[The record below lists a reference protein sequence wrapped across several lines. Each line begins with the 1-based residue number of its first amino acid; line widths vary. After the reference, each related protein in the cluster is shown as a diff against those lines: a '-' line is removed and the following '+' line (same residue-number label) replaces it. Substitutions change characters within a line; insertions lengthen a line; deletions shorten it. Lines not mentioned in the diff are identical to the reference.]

1 MRRSTILLAT
11 LVFLLVG
18 AMAAAQLLVQPPP
31 LRSRNAPDQF
41 DARRAKERLVFI
53 LGKERPH
60 PADSV
65 ADDEVRSR
73 IVLSL
78 RQMDIVPV
86 VRDQFACNELY
97 KDRGVS
103 CARVRNVI
111 ATLGPPGSNALLIN
125 AHYDSVPAGPGASDD
140 GIGVATL
147 LGVADVLRHKALRR
161 PVILLF
167 NEGEELGLVGA
178 RAFLADPL
186 SRNVGSLVNLDA
198 RGVRGPVNMFETS
211 RPNAAAISWF
221 AGAAGRPSANSL
233 ATDVYRLMPNYT
245 DVNSFSERRWLMLN
259 LAPVG
264 NETRY
269 HSPGDTVE
277 ALDPATLQHMGD
289 QVLALAKAPPT
300 GSVVAGNRIFMD
312 VAGSALI
319 SLPLAAG
326 VVLLILLLAGFAT
339 IAFASGGFVR
349 STVVVVGTIA
359 GSTALAWASL
369 AMLGMFRDGMFW
381 RAYPI
386 WVHSEAYAGVLLVG
400 AALLASFGRPLATS
414 QLRRTFWLLFLV
426 IGALIGLAAP
436 GGIVF
441 FLVPPLLVGIGY
453 VLGQRWKHAE
463 SIGAAAAILFLYLT
477 WGEMLGVLE
486 ELLNDGP
493 MWVFAP
499 LGSLLLVPAL
509 IEGKRWIDAQS
520 LRTAAGLPAALF
532 LASSAAAAV
541 APAYSSDRE
550 QRFVIQ
556 HVTDG
561 LRGKAWWSILNG
573 GARLPASLGSGWAR
587 RKLPF
592 SDAWR
597 WVHSAPLDRRSKAP
611 QLRIASIVRTGEQR
625 TIVMRLFANG
635 NNDIELIG
643 PDDSKIRSSG
653 SGTFVR
659 RIDADSKGKYYI
671 DCSGRSCD
679 GATLEL
685 TTEHPGRLR
694 LLLVGTR
701 SVLPPFA
708 GALLASRPKLAR
720 PQYSPDESL
729 AFTPVDL

>member
-1 MRRSTILLAT
+1 MRRSTILLT
-11 LVFLLVG
+11 TIVFLLVV

-31 LRSRNAPDQF
+31 LRSRNGSDEF
-41 DARRAKERLVFI
+41 DARRAKERLAFI
-53 LGKERPH
+53 LGDERPH

-65 ADDEVRSR
+65 ADDDVRAR
-73 IVLSL
+73 IVSSL
-78 RQMDIVPV
+78 RKMDIVPV
-86 VRDQFACNELY
+86 LRDQFACNELY

-111 ATLGPPGSNALLIN
+111 ATLGPPGGNAILIN
-125 AHYDSVPAGPGASDD
+125 AHYDSVAAGPGASDD

-147 LGVADVLRHKALRR
+147 LGVADVLRHEPLRR

-167 NEGEELGLVGA
+167 NEGEEMGLVGA
-178 RAFLADPL
+178 RAFLSDPL
-186 SRNVGSLVNLDA
+186 SRNVGSLVNVDA

-211 RPNAAAISWF
+211 RPNTAAISWF
-221 AGAAGRPSANSL
+221 AGAVKRPAANSL

-259 LAPVG
+259 LAPIG

-289 QVLALAKAPPT
+289 QVLALAKVPPT
-300 GSVVAGNRIFMD
+300 GMIAAGNRIFMD
-312 VAGSALI
+312 VAGLALVN
-319 SLPLAAG
+319 LPLAAG

-339 IAFASGGFVR
+339 LAVASGGFVR
-349 STVVVVGTIA
+349 SMAIVIGTIA

-386 WVHSEAYAGVLLVG
+386 WVHCVAYAGVLLVG

-414 QLRRTFWLLFLV
+414 QLRRTFWLLFV
-426 IGALIGLAAP
+426 AIGALIGLAAP

-441 FLVPPLLVGIGY
+441 FLVPPLLVGIGWT
-453 VLGQRWKHAE
+453 LARRWKYAE

-477 WGEMLGVLE
+477 WGEMLAVLE

-509 IEGKRWIDAQS
+509 IEAKRWIDAES
-520 LRTAAGLPAALF
+520 FREAAGLPASLF
-532 LASSAAAAV
+532 LLSCAAAAA

-561 LRGKAWWSILNG
+561 QRDKAWWSILNG

-592 SDAWR
+592 SEALR
-597 WVHSAPLDRRSKAP
+597 WVHPAPLDPRSKAP
-611 QLRIASIVRTGEQR
+611 QVQIVSMVRTGEQR
-625 TIVMRLFANG
+625 TIFVRLLANG
-635 NNDIELIG
+635 NDDIELIG
-643 PDDSKIRSSG
+643 PEDSKIRSSG
-653 SGTFVR
+653 AGPFVR
-659 RIDADSKGKYYI
+659 LIDANNEGKYYI

-679 GATLEL
+679 DATLEL
-685 TTEHPGRLR
+685 TTGQPKRLR
-694 LLLVGTR
+694 LLLIGTR
-701 SVLPPFA
+701 PTLPPFA
-708 GALLASRPKLAR
+708 GALLAARPKLAR
-720 PQYSPDESL
+720 SQYSPDESL
-729 AFTPVDL
+729 AFTLVDL